1 VRMQHLCAVTRGI
14 LRQVEEQSGKS
25 IQFMRDEKLSLLATL
40 QIARNGADF
49 HVLRYRPSN
58 EPLDYLVAF
67 QAGFVLRLFENEP
80 GQRFDFAPSATAGQY
95 VEPLL
100 AAGQAPGPTD
110 KKVLSEFAKFVAQ
123 WALMNLRSLPIGM
136 RIDHW
141 IATEYPEL
149 KELQR
154 ASIDLQQQQNVD
166 LLSYRQGKLTI
177 PTPLMGAIAAYA
189 LFADRMK
196 DGGTFAVPYEA
207 AGVLGQGQDLL
218 NDWDDLPIDATHDCQ
233 LVDCWAEKIEMSN
246 WYTWIPYRP

>member
-1 VRMQHLCAVTRGI
+1 MQRLRAVTGGI
-14 LRQVEEQSGKS
+14 LKRVEEQTGKS
-25 IQFMRDEKLSLLATL
+25 IQFMRDEQLSMLATL

-58 EPLDYLVAF
+58 EPLDYMIAF

-80 GQRFDFAPSATAGQY
+80 SQRFDFAPSPTAGGY

-100 AAGQAPGPTD
+100 AVGQALDPAD
-110 KKVLSEFAKFVAQ
+110 KNALPEFAKFVAQ

-136 RIDHW
+136 RIDCW

-149 KELQR
+149 NELQR
-154 ASIDLQQQQNVD
+154 ASIALQQQQNVD
-166 LLSYRQGKLTI
+166 LLSYKLGKLTI

-189 LFADRMK
+189 VFADRMT
-196 DGGTFAVPYEA
+196 DCGTFAIPYEA
-207 AGVLGQGQDLL
+207 AGLQGQGRELMRL
-218 NDWDDLPIDATHDCQ
+218 WGELPADAENDCQ
-233 LVDCWAEKIEMSN
+233 LIDTWAAKVGMSN

>member
-1 VRMQHLCAVTRGI
+1 MQHLRASTKGI
-14 LRQVEEQSGKS
+14 LKRVEEQTGKS

-40 QIARNGADF
+40 QMARNGADF

-80 GQRFDFAPSATAGQY
+80 GQRFDFAPSPTAGQY

-100 AAGQAPGPTD
+100 AAGQALGATD
-110 KKVLSEFAKFVAQ
+110 KKALPEFAKFVAQ

-136 RIDHW
+136 RIDRW

-149 KELQR
+149 KELQLT
-154 ASIDLQQQQNVD
+154 SIGLQQQQNVD
-166 LLSYRQGKLTI
+166 LLSYRLGKLTI

-189 LFADRMK
+189 VFADRMT
-196 DGGTFAVPYEA
+196 DGGTFSIPYEA
-207 AGVLGQGQDLL
+207 AGVLGQGRELL
-218 NDWDDLPIDATHDCQ
+218 SVWDELPADAKHDRQLIDS
-233 LVDCWAEKIEMSN
+233 WAAKIGMSN